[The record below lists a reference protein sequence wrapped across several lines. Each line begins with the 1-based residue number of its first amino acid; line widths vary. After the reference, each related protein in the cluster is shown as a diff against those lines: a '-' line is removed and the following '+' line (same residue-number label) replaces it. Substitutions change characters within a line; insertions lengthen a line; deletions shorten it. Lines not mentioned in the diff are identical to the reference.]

1 MTDIVMWYELC
12 VALPDGNTPSCLDCE
27 AMSKERCESTGIM
40 RECPFD
46 SEVHEPTA
54 LPVTLFKQFYIIVI
68 VIVMTKYENHT
79 RVNKQE

>member
-1 MTDIVMWYELC
+1 VTDIVMWCELC

-46 SEVHEPTA
+46 SEVHGPTA

-68 VIVMTKYENHT
+68 VIVMTKYESHT
-79 RVNKQE
+79 HVNKQE